1 MFQKQKQKKRRP
13 VFENIWMI
21 KNTLQPPG
29 VLRSLIFE
37 SVNEEFEENEWEEAQ
52 SKDNLTRN

>member
-1 MFQKQKQKKRRP
+1 
-13 VFENIWMI
+13 MI